1 MDRLQPLTLS
11 VAQPLSV
18 PGELAAN
25 VAAHVELIAASQAR
39 VVVFPELSLVAYDHA
54 VAPISLSSVELQ
66 PLREVVIQYDSVA
79 LVGAPVKI
87 HQHQF
92 ISFIRIDV
100 QGINVVYLKTCMTP
114 DEHRVFKEGTGP
126 GFIDV
131 DGWRIGLAICRDT
144 WNKDYMN
151 RYAHLDLDLI
161 VAGVLDEPEEEASA
175 HKIRTLMARQ
185 LRIPM
190 GFARTAGPGPVFRRS
205 SGRSVIYSHAGTVI
219 TQADDKPGSFAR
231 TTLNPRR

>member
-1 MDRLQPLTLS
+1 MNDLQPLTLS

-18 PGELAAN
+18 PGQLVAN
-25 VAAHVELIAASQAR
+25 VAAHVELIKASQAR

-54 VAPISLSSVELQ
+54 VAPISLNSTELQ
-66 PLREVVIQYDSVA
+66 PLREAAARYNSVA

-87 HQHQF
+87 DHHQF

-114 DEHRVFKEGTGP
+114 DEHRVFDQGVGP
-126 GFIDV
+126 KAIEV

-144 WNKDYMN
+144 WNKKYME
-151 RYAHLDLDLI
+151 RYAYLDLDLI

-190 GFARTAGPGPVFRRS
+190 GFARTAGPGPVLRRS
-205 SGRSVIYSHAGTVI
+205 SGRSVIYSHTGTVI
-219 TQADDKPGSFAR
+219 TQTDDQPGSFAR
-231 TTLNPRR
+231 TTLKPRR